1 MTGQTTARG
10 AGGAVETVTGTF
22 SGNFFGANVW
32 YYDGEEHHED
42 EYVSPGDSITIA
54 KGSVLVTQYIQW
66 TGESGGITTIGQSAD
81 SGSRYLAAFTV
92 TGDFTLIND

>member
-10 AGGAVETVTGTF
+10 AGGAETVTGTF
-22 SGNFFGANVW
+22 SGNFFGANAW
-32 YYDGEEHHED
+32 YYDGEEHHAD

-66 TGESGGITTIGQSAD
+66 TGMSGGITAIGQSTD
-81 SGSRYLAAFTV
+81 SASRYLSAFTV

>member
-22 SGNFFGANVW
+22 EGNFFGATAW

-42 EYVSPGDSITIA
+42 AYVGPGDSITIA
-54 KGSVLVTQYIQW
+54 KGGVLVTQYIQW
-66 TGESGGITTIGQSAD
+66 AGVSGGITTIGQSTD
-81 SGSRYLAAFTV
+81 SDSRYLSAFTV
-92 TGDFTLIND
+92 TGDFTLINN